1 MGRYYFV
8 IFTVII
14 VLAGCSP
21 VLQDDLD
28 NNVATILADQTP
40 GIEAT
45 IQAMPDI
52 SPTPVE
58 ESLEMETNP
67 EPPASVEPGLE
78 PLITLAMDDLAE
90 RLDITTAE
98 IALVS
103 AEAVVWPD
111 ASLGCPQPGMRYK
124 QVPYDGALIRLSV
137 ESQVYDYHSGGSRGV
152 FLCKISTKSTK
163 SAPQI
168 DLVPPPGS
176 ADE

>member
-8 IFTVII
+8 ILTVII

-58 ESLEMETNP
+58 EALEMETNP
-67 EPPASVEPGLE
+67 EPPTSVEPGLE

-90 RLDITTAE
+90 RLDITTDE
-98 IALVS
+98 ITLVS

-111 ASLGCPQPGMRYK
+111 ASLGCPQPDMLYR
-124 QVPYDGALIRLSV
+124 QVPEDGALIILRV
-137 ESQVYDYHSGGSRGV
+137 DDREYEYHSGGGRDP
-152 FLCKISTKSTK
+152 FLCEQQEPQKH
-163 SAPQI
+163 PQI
-168 DLVPPPGS
+168 KPTKGIYHPP
-176 ADE
+176 

>member
-58 ESLEMETNP
+58 EALEMETNP

-78 PLITLAMDDLAE
+78 PLITLAVDDLAE
-90 RLDITTAE
+90 RLDMTSAE

-111 ASLGCPQPGMRYK
+111 ASLGCPQPDMLYR
-124 QVPYDGALIRLSV
+124 QVPEDGALIILRV
-137 ESQVYDYHSGGSRGV
+137 DDQEYEYHSGGGRDP
-152 FLCKISTKSTK
+152 FLCEQDEPQKY
-163 SAPQI
+163 PQI
-168 DLVPPPGS
+168 KPTKGIYHPP
-176 ADE
+176 

>member
-58 ESLEMETNP
+58 EALEMETNP
-67 EPPASVEPGLE
+67 EPPTSVDPGLE

-90 RLDITTAE
+90 RLGITTAD
-98 IALVS
+98 ITLVS

-111 ASLGCPQPGMRYK
+111 ASLGCPQPDMLYR
-124 QVPYDGALIRLSV
+124 QVPEDGALIILRV
-137 ESQVYDYHSGGSRGV
+137 DDREYEYHSGGGHDP
-152 FLCKISTKSTK
+152 FLCEQQEPQKY
-163 SAPQI
+163 PQI
-168 DLVPPPGS
+168 KPTKGIYHPP
-176 ADE
+176 

>member
-28 NNVATILADQTP
+28 NNVATILADQNP

-67 EPPASVEPGLE
+67 ESPASVEPGLE
-78 PLITLAMDDLAE
+78 PLITMTVDDLAE
-90 RLDITTAE
+90 RLGITTAD
-98 IALVS
+98 ITLVI

-111 ASLGCPQPGMRYK
+111 ASLGCPQPDMLYR
-124 QVPYDGALIRLSV
+124 QVPEDGALIILRV
-137 ESQVYDYHSGGSRGV
+137 DDREYEYHSGGGRDP
-152 FLCKISTKSTK
+152 FLCEQQEPQKH
-163 SAPQI
+163 PQI
-168 DLVPPPGS
+168 KPTKGIYHPP
-176 ADE
+176 

>member
-1 MGRYYFV
+1 MGRFYFV
-8 IFTVII
+8 IIPVII

-67 EPPASVEPGLE
+67 ETPAGVEPGLE
-78 PLITLAMDDLAE
+78 PLISLAVDDLAE
-90 RLDITTAE
+90 RMDITTAE

-103 AEAVVWPD
+103 SEAVVWPD
-111 ASLGCPQPGMRYK
+111 ASLGCPQPDMLYR
-124 QVPYDGALIRLSV
+124 QVPEDGALIILRV
-137 ESQVYDYHSGGSRGV
+137 DDREYEYHSGGGRDP
-152 FLCKISTKSTK
+152 FLCEQQEPQKH
-163 SAPQI
+163 PQI
-168 DLVPPPGS
+168 KPTKGIYHPP
-176 ADE
+176 